1 MSVRRLFEVSRAVLI
16 PALLGLA
23 MICCVMTVF
32 VVLTTPEGLDP
43 IDGITLRV
51 YLATNRDELNNPKG
65 TDPTL
70 KRFTVEEGES
80 ANDVGV
86 KLVTEGL
93 INNGTLFARYAQFE
107 GRDDEIRPGVYFLAE
122 SMSIPQMLDELTDP
136 IPNQIRIT
144 VRENMRRE
152 EVAEL
157 IDATDFL
164 EFSGAEFLAVTD
176 AGVVLDNGFRERH
189 SIPLDRSLEGFLFPD
204 TYLLDITTTA
214 VDLRDLM
221 LQTFTESITTEMEQA
236 AAASSYTMY
245 DVVTVASIVER
256 EAVLEAERPTIADV
270 YLNRLD
276 AGQKLDADPTVQYQ
290 LANNRLDGDWWPRI
304 TFDDY
309 TGVQGPYN
317 TYINGGLP
325 PGPIVSPSISSI
337 RSVIFPAETLYFYF
351 RASCEGDGSHQF
363 SITFDEHLSKGC

>member
-23 MICCVMTVF
+23 IICCVMTVF

-51 YLATNRDELNNPKG
+51 YLATNRDELNRPKG

-86 KLVTEGL
+86 KLVTEGF
-93 INNGTLFARYAQFE
+93 INNGTLFARFAQFE

-122 SMSIPQMLDELTDP
+122 SMSIPQILDELTDP

-144 VRENMRRE
+144 VRENLRRE
-152 EVAEL
+152 EIAAL
-157 IDATDFL
+157 IDATEFL
-164 EFSGAEFLAVTD
+164 EFTGAEFLAATD
-176 AGVVLDNGFRERH
+176 PEVVLANGFRERYG
-189 SIPLDRSLEGFLFPD
+189 IPIDQSLEGFLFPD

-214 VDLRDLM
+214 IDFRDLM
-221 LQTFTESITTEMEQA
+221 LQTFTNSVTPDMEQTVT
-236 AAASSYTMY
+236 ASPMTMY
-245 DVVTVASIVER
+245 EVVTLASIVER
-256 EAVLEAERPTIADV
+256 EAVLPEERPTIADV
-270 YLNRLD
+270 YLNRLEV
-276 AGQKLDADPTVQYQ
+276 AQKLDADPTVQYQ
-290 LANNRLDGDWWPRI
+290 LANNRLDGEWWPRI
-304 TFDDY
+304 TFNDY
-309 TGVQGPYN
+309 TGVEGPYN
-317 TYINGGLP
+317 TYIHTGLP

-337 RSVIFPAETLYFYF
+337 RAVIFPADTPYFYF
-351 RASCEGDGSHQF
+351 QASCEGDGSHQF
-363 SITFDEHLSKGC
+363 SVTFDEHLSKGC